1 MIHLHCSSGSCVS
14 VLHPGQVELFSESAP
29 RCLIS
34 SGDEDFCLL
43 VLVSTADSHTVLTGL
58 YPKAYISSLKH
69 YQSPS
74 SVVERLLRAVEL

>member
-1 MIHLHCSSGSCVS
+1 MIHLHCSSGSYVS
-14 VLHPGQVELFSESAP
+14 VLHPGQVELFSETDP
-29 RCLIS
+29 RCLI

-43 VLVSTADSHTVLTGL
+43 VFGELADSHTVLTSL